1 LDHTSLDKSRYL
13 EALNNIFG
21 RNLAKKLK
29 QKLDSEISSQEDFS
43 HSFELY
49 YMLVSF
55 YQIMQDSFVFKL
67 KLSQKADL
75 SDLVVLSFLGEL
87 KHKSLV

>member
-29 QKLDSEISSQEDFS
+29 QKLDSEILSQEDFS

-87 KHKSLV
+87 KQKSLV

>member
-1 LDHTSLDKSRYL
+1 LDHTSIDKLRYL

-29 QKLDSEISSQEDFS
+29 QKLDLEISSQEDFS

-87 KHKSLV
+87 KQKSLV